1 MMNVRARNLGIAI
14 TLGVL
19 LSRGSA
25 LALSP
30 AEYST
35 RRQLIEQAK
44 AAHKAGDH
52 PKALQLAEQAGGL
65 QMTTSLRFFIAQE
78 QEETGAL
85 ADAYGNAQNC
95 AREAELDTK
104 LRDRALL
111 IRDCRAIE
119 TRLKGRVSHLVVSV
133 PTRPPGLKVTLLGK
147 ELNYAALDVEFPVT
161 PGSITVEATAPN
173 HTPYRLEISVPEGKT
188 INISVTLAP
197 LPQEKVAAVEG
208 CPAGQHR
215 ALGGECAASDAP
227 ELHAPD
233 LRAHP
238 TANEPKPDGASASN
252 GAAAPS
258 ATLRSGGAPPAAEG
272 RRADRIVALVAAV
285 GGAVA
290 IVGGGVAWALAD
302 SKYDD
307 LKGSCASS
315 TGCSQQDYDSGRDDI
330 RSLDRVAVGAGIAGG
345 ALVVGGLAYYFLTGR
360 DHKATSATFGID
372 PVGRKVA
379 LGVRF

>member
-1 MMNVRARNLGIAI
+1 MSARTRRLGIAI
-14 TLGVL
+14 ALGVL
-19 LSRGSA
+19 LSCGSA

-133 PTRPPGLKVTLLGK
+133 PSRPPGLKVTLLGK

-161 PGSITVEATAPN
+161 PGSITVEATAPH
-173 HTPYRLEISVPEGKT
+173 HTPYRLDISVPEGKT
-188 INISVTLAP
+188 INITVSLAP
-197 LPQEKVAAVEG
+197 VPEEKVAAVEG

-215 ALGGECAASDAP
+215 ALGGECAAETP
-227 ELHAPD
+227 EVRAPD
-233 LRAHP
+233 LRAQLGG
-238 TANEPKPDGASASN
+238 TEPKPDGAAVTT
-252 GAAAPS
+252 GTAAPG

-272 RRADRIVALVAAV
+272 RRTDRTVALVAAV

-290 IVGGGVAWALAD
+290 LVGGGVAWLIAD

-307 LKGSCASS
+307 IKSACGSP
-315 TGCSQQDYDSGRDDI
+315 TGCSQPDYDAGRDDV
-330 RSLDRVAVGAGIAGG
+330 RSLDRIAVGAGIAGG
-345 ALVVGGLAYYFLTGR
+345 ALVVGGLAYYFFTGH
-360 DHKATSATFGID
+360 DQKATSASFGID
-372 PVGRKVA
+372 PVGRKLA

>member
-1 MMNVRARNLGIAI
+1 MTAPARNLGIAI
-14 TLGVL
+14 ALGVL

-133 PTRPPGLKVTLLGK
+133 PSRPPGLKVTLLGK

-188 INISVTLAP
+188 INITVSLAP
-197 LPQEKVAAVEG
+197 VQAQATEKVAAAGEG

-215 ALGGECAASDAP
+215 ALGGECAAETPDVR
-227 ELHAPD
+227 APD
-233 LRAHP
+233 LRA
-238 TANEPKPDGASASN
+238 PDGAPVTA
-252 GAAAPS
+252 GTAAPG

-272 RRADRIVALVAAV
+272 RRTDRTVALVAAV

-290 IVGGGVAWALAD
+290 LVGGGVAWLIAD
-302 SKYDD
+302 SKYDGIKRD
-307 LKGSCASS
+307 CGST
-315 TGCSQQDYDSGRDDI
+315 TGCSQQDYDAGRDDV
-330 RSLDRVAVGAGIAGG
+330 RSLDRIAVGAGIVGG
-345 ALVVGGLAYYFLTGR
+345 ALVVGGLAYYFLTGH
-360 DHKATSATFGID
+360 DQKAPSASFGID
-372 PVGRKVA
+372 PVGRKLA